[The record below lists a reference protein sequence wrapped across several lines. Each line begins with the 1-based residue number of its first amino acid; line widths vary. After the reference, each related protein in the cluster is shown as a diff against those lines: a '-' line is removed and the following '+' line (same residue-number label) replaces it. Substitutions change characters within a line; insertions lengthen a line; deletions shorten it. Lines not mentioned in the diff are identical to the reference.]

1 MKTVRRGI
9 AGIAAA
15 ALTAA
20 GLSVLGVATAPA
32 AHAATGVLV
41 ENATLRW
48 GVSNES
54 NNAGFA
60 PGTWNLFSAGK
71 LGDPTVG
78 GVTLKTA
85 DQGATWS
92 NNKPAGWTNHAGNV
106 TVEDLQAGGGY
117 APTTFDG
124 TRQNSAG
131 ASTAPASSN
140 VFAETQLVFRN
151 GTGRVDAAANTASV
165 QWDGDA
171 TVVYYS
177 GMTFFY
183 VSDPE
188 LTVNADGSGE
198 VTATLDGYGT
208 DMEDQTKWV
217 DLPATEVTLATLT
230 GVAVEDLGLTT
241 TPAYRGVEYTAPA
254 GATAQVRTGADWGSF
269 PQSFVD
275 FVQTTGGGPYWYSS
289 GGAADAKK
297 PTLPLD
303 ISWTKVGPPA
313 VQVSKTTLL
322 PSGAYEVTVTG
333 TGFDPN
339 LATGTRPPLAGK
351 PGGTYVVFGKFATNW
366 RPSLTAPSS
375 ARKVGNQKWAVLAG
389 DMGTIGGPAAGAVE
403 LTPQGTF
410 TAKLTVDKAA
420 MDAAAT
426 DPSLVNYGVYT
437 YPGSGGNAPTYE
449 TYTPITFA
457 AAPGTATATV
467 TTAPTRTTDGSADIT
482 VADAE
487 GGAGTGSVDV
497 KVEDGSGTEV
507 ASETADLTA
516 GKATVTLPKGAPGD
530 YTLEVLYTGNTNI
543 TEART
548 DASYAIGRATGAVS
562 TTVTKKP
569 TPAATGTATIKITS
583 DATATGDVQLQVKR
597 ANGTL
602 VTTTSAQLQDGA
614 APVTLPKLAPG
625 RYALV
630 ASYTS
635 DGTVES
641 ATSTTTLDVAK
652 VASRVSAAWT
662 KKPTARKAGKLKVSV
677 TAPGITATGKVTVV
691 IKNAKGKKVRT
702 LTGTLAKGVVT
713 LKAPKLK
720 AGKYQLAVTYAG
732 DSQLT
737 GASSKAKVTAKRR

>member
-20 GLSVLGVATAPA
+20 GLSVLGVATAPS
-32 AHAATGVLV
+32 AHAAGSELV

-71 LGDPTVG
+71 LGDPTAG
-78 GVTLKTA
+78 GATLKTA
-85 DQGATWS
+85 DEGATWS
-92 NNKPAGWTNHAGNV
+92 NGKAAGWSNHAGNV

-131 ASTAPASSN
+131 ASTSPAGSN

-151 GTGRVDAAANTASV
+151 GTGRVDAAANTANV

-171 TVVYYS
+171 TVIYYS

-208 DMEDQTKWV
+208 DMDDQSQWI
-217 DLPATEVTLATLT
+217 DLPAQEVTLATLT
-230 GVAVEDLGLTT
+230 GVDVEDLGLTT
-241 TPAYRGVEYTAPA
+241 TPDYRGVEYDAPA
-254 GATAQVRTGADWGSF
+254 GGTAQVRTGADWGSF

-275 FVQTTGGGPYWYSS
+275 FVQTTGGGPYWYST
-289 GGAADAKK
+289 GGSADGKK
-297 PTLPLD
+297 PTLPLE

-313 VQVSKTTLL
+313 VQVSKTALL
-322 PSGAYEVTVTG
+322 PSGAYQVTVTG
-333 TGFDPN
+333 TGFDPA
-339 LATGTRPPLAGK
+339 LSTATRPPLAGK
-351 PGGTYVVFGKFATNW
+351 PGGTYVVFGKFAPTW
-366 RPSLTAPSS
+366 RPSQGAPSS
-375 ARKVGNQKWAVLAG
+375 ARKVGNQKWAVLAA
-389 DMGTIGGPAAGAVE
+389 DMATIGGPAAGAVE

-410 TAKLTVDKAA
+410 TATLTIDKAA

-437 YPGSGGNAPTYE
+437 YPGGGGNAPTYE

-467 TTAPTRTTDGSADIT
+467 TTAPTRTTDGTAEVT

-487 GGAGTGSVDV
+487 GGAGTGSIDF
-497 KVEDGSGTEV
+497 KVEDGSGTEIV
-507 ASETADLTA
+507 SAPAALTD
-516 GKATVTLPKGAPGD
+516 GKATVTLPKGTPGD
-530 YTLEVLYTGNTNI
+530 YTLKVLYTGNANI
-543 TEART
+543 T
-548 DASYAIGRATGAVS
+548 DATASATYAIGKATGAVS

-569 TPAATGTATIKITS
+569 TPAATGTATLEVTS
-583 DATATGDVQLQVKR
+583 DETATGDVQLQVKR
-597 ANGTL
+597 ANGS
-602 VTTTSAQLQDGA
+602 VVAITSAQLQDGA
-614 APVTLPKLAPG
+614 AAVTLPRLAPG
-625 RYALV
+625 RYSLV
-630 ASYTS
+630 ASYAG
-635 DGTVES
+635 DGVVAG
-641 ATSTTTLDVAK
+641 ATSTTTLDVVK
-652 VASRVSAAWT
+652 VAARVTAAWA
-662 KKPTARKAGKLKVSV
+662 KKPTARKAGKLKVTVSATGV
-677 TAPGITATGKVTVV
+677 TATGKVTVV
-691 IKNAKGKKVRT
+691 IKNAKGKKVKT
-702 LTGTLAKGVVT
+702 VAGTLSKGVVT
-713 LKAPKLK
+713 IKVPKLK
-720 AGKYQLAVTYAG
+720 AGKYKLSVAYAG
-732 DSQLT
+732 DSQLN
-737 GASSKAKVTAKRR
+737 GASSSAKVTAKRR

>member
-32 AHAATGVLV
+32 AHAAGSELV
-41 ENATLRW
+41 DNATLRW

-71 LGDPTVG
+71 LGDPGAG
-78 GVTLKTA
+78 GQTLRST

-92 NNKPAGWTNHAGNV
+92 NNAAAGWANHAGNV

-117 APTTFDG
+117 ALTTFDG

-131 ASTAPASSN
+131 TSTAPAGNN

-151 GTGRVDAAANTASV
+151 GTGTVDAAANTASV

-171 TVVYYS
+171 TVIYYS

-188 LTVNADGSGE
+188 LTVNADGSGT
-198 VTATLDGYGT
+198 VTATLDGYGA
-208 DMEDQTKWV
+208 DQLNPDTWV
-217 DLPATEVTLATLT
+217 DLPAQEVTLATLT
-230 GVAVEDLGLTT
+230 GVDVEDLGLTT
-241 TPAYRGVEYTAPA
+241 TPAYRGVEYDAPA
-254 GATAQVRTGADWGSF
+254 GAPAQVRTGADWGSF

-289 GGAADAKK
+289 GGSADSKK
-297 PTLPLD
+297 PALPLEV
-303 ISWTKVGPPA
+303 SWTKVGPPA
-313 VQVSKTTLL
+313 VQVSKTALL

-333 TGFDPN
+333 TGFAPA
-339 LATGTRPPLAGK
+339 LSTATRPPLAGK
-351 PGGTYVVFGKFATNW
+351 PGGTYVVFGKFASTW
-366 RPSLTAPSS
+366 RPSQGAPSS
-375 ARKVGNQKWAVLAG
+375 ARKVGNQKWAVLAA
-389 DMGTIGGPAAGAVE
+389 DMATIGGPAAGAVE
-403 LTPQGTF
+403 LSPEGSF
-410 TAKLTVDKAA
+410 TTKLTIDKAA

-437 YPGSGGNAPTYE
+437 YPGGGGNAPTYE
-449 TYTPITFA
+449 TYTPLTFA

-467 TTAPTRTTDGSADIT
+467 TTAPTRTTAGSLDIT

-487 GGAGTGSVDV
+487 GGAGTGDV
-497 KVEDGSGTEV
+497 AVTVEDGNGTEV
-507 ASETADLTA
+507 VDENVPLTA
-516 GKATVTLPKGAPGD
+516 GKATVVLPQGTPGD
-530 YTLEVLYTGNTNI
+530 YTVQVSYAGNANI
-543 TEART
+543 TQASA
-548 DASYAIGRATGAVS
+548 DATYTIAKAAG
-562 TTVTKKP
+562 TVTTSVTKRP
-569 TPAATGTATIKITS
+569 TPAATGTATLRVTP
-583 DATATGDVQLQVKR
+583 AATGDVQLQVKR
-597 ANGTL
+597 ANGTV
-602 VTTTSAQLQDGA
+602 VTTTSAQLQDGVA
-614 APVTLPKLAPG
+614 SVSLPKLAPG

-630 ASYTS
+630 ANYAG
-635 DGTVES
+635 DGTVAG

-652 VASRVSAAWT
+652 VASRVTAAWT
-662 KKPTARKAGKLKVSV
+662 KKPTARKAGKLKVGV
-677 TAPGITATGKVTVV
+677 TAPGVVATGKVSVV
-691 IKNAKGKKVRT
+691 IKTAKGKKVKT
-702 LTGTLAKGVVT
+702 VTGTLSKGVVT
-713 LKAPKLK
+713 IKVPKLK

-737 GASSKAKVTAKRR
+737 AASSKAKVTAKRR

>member
-117 APTTFDG
+117 APTTFEG

-230 GVAVEDLGLTT
+230 GVDVEDLGLTT

-322 PSGAYEVTVTG
+322 PSGAHEVTVTG
-333 TGFDPN
+333 TGFDPS

-351 PGGTYVVFGKFATNW
+351 PAGTYIAFGKYATTW
-366 RPSLTAPSS
+366 RPSQGAPSS
-375 ARKVGNQKWAVLAG
+375 ARKNGNNKYAVLAE
-389 DMGTIGGPAAGAVE
+389 DLATIGGPAAGGIV
-403 LTPQGTF
+403 LSPNGSF
-410 TAKLTVDKAA
+410 TATLIVDKAA
-420 MDAAAT
+420 IDAAAT
-426 DPSLVNYGVYT
+426 DPSLTNYGIYT
-437 YPGSGGNAPTYE
+437 YAGSGGVAASYE

-457 AAPGTATATV
+457 DGPASV
-467 TTAPTRTTDGSADIT
+467 TTQ
-482 VADAE
+482 
-487 GGAGTGSVDV
+487 
-497 KVEDGSGTEV
+497 
-507 ASETADLTA
+507 
-516 GKATVTLPKGAPGD
+516 
-530 YTLEVLYTGNTNI
+530 
-543 TEART
+543 
-548 DASYAIGRATGAVS
+548 
-562 TTVTKKP
+562 VTKKP
-569 TPAATGTATIKITS
+569 TPAATGTARLKVNSTQ
-583 DATATGDVQLQVKR
+583 TATGDVQLQVKR
-597 ANGTL
+597 ANGTV

-614 APVTLPKLAPG
+614 AAVTLPKLAPG

-702 LTGTLAKGVVT
+702 LTGTLSKGVVT
-713 LKAPKLK
+713 LKTPKLK